1 MANTK
6 EYKIVIN
13 GLQESLNAVESL
25 NKQLDNLE
33 QRMNKINSMKSSS
46 SGGGSTASRGNT
58 SALSQEE
65 ATQREINKLKQQ
77 GAQLD
82 AKIAASQD
90 QIYQRVDAT
99 KQLYKEVIADQKAIA
114 AQERLTAD
122 AYSNTMQGMKA
133 KLADLKA
140 VIQTTDLGDGDRIK
154 KLTEQANEL
163 TNKLKEMEEA
173 YGQFGRNVGN
183 YKDSLKGI
191 EVTIAGVTREFG
203 SSREALRSLREEL
216 RSLSATEK
224 GQTQYAK
231 ELRREYNKLK
241 SAIDDATKSSKFMDE
256 ALDIMQSFTAIQ
268 QVSRGFSTF
277 FGIDNSEMEKQI
289 ARLVALQNAL
299 QGIEKIRQQ
308 MDSEEGIGKWLARGS
323 DAVDKFVMKLTGAQK
338 RMGMLVTETKQGSIA
353 VQRLAAG
360 LKLVGGAVL
369 TGGIMLATTAIGKLI
384 EDFKRWKT
392 GGYEAGTATDVLNK
406 KLEAFTKQVEL
417 INRVHLDRFFRGMI
431 TYEEYANVLTKD
443 LINQIDILTES
454 LGKLEKRDFSK
465 PSGSI
470 LGGLN
475 VGYGKDEEEALER
488 VKARFDALARE
499 IDKLESDKSGSAFVE
514 WVKDLVGLGGD
525 IDRLTREFQ
534 DLGEGLSQNIL
545 VKMKTLMSN
554 AKNEIRDLGSVSEDT
569 KKEIKSLA
577 YSLQFDETTIS
588 VLSNV
593 DKFSKKGQY
602 YVNQI
607 NLLKDAFIK
616 LGESLGQ
623 VDTDPDRFIQLSIDA
638 MKDGIE
644 KRRRQI
650 ELNRRKEL
658 ADAGNNAQLLEA
670 INKKYNREL
679 LDAEK
684 AHNKEMA
691 AAYSDLADLRIQ
703 LMREGWE
710 KQKKELEH
718 ERDEK
723 IRSIQDD
730 EKLVGE
736 RTAAVNALYQKKI
749 LEARRDW
756 AHEMIEVYRNMNQ
769 EIEQLN
775 RQTMQREVGTAEQSI
790 TNKQSSSKSGQWR
803 SNIDINS
810 PNNIQDRRD
819 YYDEILKIDIEAAR
833 KQEQIRQENLDKE
846 LEYNKKEEQLRHE
859 RVVDAKT
866 ESLVLA
872 DITKI
877 ADPSDS
883 DYAKIEKKLKNQLSE
898 MRGELVDAY
907 NEGKLDFKNFVNLI
921 EKEQE
926 AHAAAMN
933 SLQKEYNVQTEANTQ
948 EGLDEQKNLYAQ
960 YYNDLLS
967 TIRTQQDDVS
977 RIMSQQPILDKSGW
991 GIINAVQTKR
1001 NYDLSEDA
1009 YKNIAADI
1017 KRTKEQ
1023 LKSDLKADR
1032 ITAEDFFMKNAEL
1045 DAMQKSVDDAL
1056 KEVKQKQKN
1065 LVGDFIQSIEM
1076 YIQALGDG
1084 IQQIFEAVWDYQDYV
1099 LEKEQD
1105 ELDKLNEQ
1113 LDKKLDEQQ
1122 EIVEKHKDAIDSIED
1137 ELATARGDR
1146 RQHLIDQLNAEMA
1159 AQREAQK
1166 QEQKIQKQ
1174 KEAAEKKQEQ
1184 LDKKRREEEYKRNVT
1199 QAFISWHLGV
1209 ANALA
1214 TQPFMPVGIAM
1225 GALATALGAV
1235 QYALVKS
1242 QKPYAKGGQL
1252 EGGVAVGKRH
1262 SEGGIPVLGGRASIE
1277 GGEFITN
1284 RETTMRNV
1292 DVLGY
1297 INSKKKKLTLD
1308 DFIDFYGGK
1317 VKKNI
1322 TAISPKAKFADGG
1335 TLPTLSYN
1343 YDIDNRLITAIED
1356 YANRPYY
1363 VSVVD
1368 INSRQAQVKN
1378 VQVLAGLTE

>member
-1 MANTK
+1 MAKTA

-13 GLQESLNAVESL
+13 GLTESISAVESL
-25 NKQLDNLE
+25 NKQLTALE
-33 QRMNKINSMKSSS
+33 QKLNTINATKVSAGT
-46 SGGGSTASRGNT
+46 GGGGASRANT
-58 SALSQEE
+58 ALSQEE

-82 AKIAASQD
+82 AKIAAAQD
-90 QIYQRVDAT
+90 HIYQRVDAT
-99 KQLYKEVIADQKAIA
+99 KQVYKEVIADQKAIA

-122 AYSNTMQGMKA
+122 AYSNTMVGMKQ
-133 KLADLKA
+133 KLADLKS
-140 VIQTTDLGDGDRIK
+140 VIQTTDLGDGEQIK
-154 KLTEQANEL
+154 KLTENANEL

-191 EVTIAGVTREFG
+191 EVTIAGVTREF
-203 SSREALRSLREEL
+203 SSSKDAIRTLREEL
-216 RSLSATEK
+216 RSLSAAEK

-256 ALDIMQSFTAIQ
+256 ALDVMQSFTAIQ

-299 QGIEKIRQQ
+299 QGLEKIQKQ
-308 MDSEEGIGKWLARGS
+308 IDSEEGFGKWLAAGS
-323 DAVDKFVMKLTGAQK
+323 RQIDEFTMKVFGAQK
-338 RMGMLVTETKQGSIA
+338 RMGLFVAETRRASIA
-353 VQRLAAG
+353 ANTFAKSMKVVGGIAATGGVMLLSSVVGEIIEAFGRWLNSG
-360 LKLVGGAVL
+360 LKVGDAAKIL
-369 TGGIMLATTAIGKLI
+369 TG
-384 EDFKRWKT
+384 E
-392 GGYEAGTATDVLNK
+392 LNTM
-406 KLEAFTKQVEL
+406 ANT
-417 INRVHLDRFFRGMI
+417 LDR
-431 TYEEYANVLTKD
+431 L
-443 LINQIDILTES
+443 
-454 LGKLEKRDFSK
+454 
-465 PSGSI
+465 
-470 LGGLN
+470 
-475 VGYGKDEEEALER
+475 
-488 VKARFDALARE
+488 
-499 IDKLESDKSGSAFVE
+499 
-514 WVKDLVGLGGD
+514 
-525 IDRLTREFQ
+525 
-534 DLGEGLSQNIL
+534 
-545 VKMKTLMSN
+545 
-554 AKNEIRDLGSVSEDT
+554 
-569 KKEIKSLA
+569 KKENASALFNNMSTEAA
-577 YSLQFDETTIS
+577 YLKNNIF
-588 VLSNV
+588 
-593 DKFSKKGQY
+593 
-602 YVNQI
+602 YVNNELQK
-607 NLLKDAFIK
+607 LLAK
-616 LGESLGQ
+616 LGELDKFDKIETSFGIFGNIKKPLADNLPDAKKQFEEQLKLIDDYEKKAEKSIIPLRGLLSDIFGETGKYKRNIKELGDAILNDFLYRVQEASAKANDEILKTGKVSRDTARDIKELNKEANEDFAVNSVLNNVELFSDKGEYYASQIKGVTTALKSLY
-623 VDTDPDRFIQLSIDA
+623 DTVNSEALDPDRMMQLSIDA

-644 KRRRQI
+644 KRRAQI
-650 ELNRRKEL
+650 ELDRKREIDNVNGNLEAVAYINQKYNR
-658 ADAGNNAQLLEA
+658 QLLEA
-670 INKKYNREL
+670 EKQHNRDMQSAYN
-679 LDAEK
+679 
-684 AHNKEMA
+684 
-691 AAYSDLADLRIQ
+691 DLYALRIEIMKEGLKKTLAQ
-703 LMREGWE
+703 LNEE
-710 KQKKELEH
+710 K
-718 ERDEK
+718 RV
-723 IRSIQDD
+723 RIQEIQND

-790 TNKQSSSKSGQWR
+790 TNKQSSNKSGQWR
-803 SNIDINS
+803 SNIDINN
-810 PNNIQDRRD
+810 PNNIQGRRD
-819 YYDEILKIDIEAAR
+819 YYNEILKIDIEAAR
-833 KQEQIRQENLDKE
+833 KQQEIRQENLDKE

-883 DYAKIEKKLKNQLSE
+883 DYANIEKKLQKQLSE
-898 MRGELVDAY
+898 MRGELVDSY
-907 NEGKLDFKNFVNLI
+907 NEGKLDFKDFVHFI
-921 EKEQE
+921 EREQE
-926 AHAAAMN
+926 AHTAAMN
-933 SLQKEYNVQTEANTQ
+933 SLQEEYNTQTEANIQ
-948 EGLDEQKNLYAQ
+948 EGLDDQKHLYAQ
-960 YYNDLLS
+960 YYNDLLA

-977 RIMSQQPILDKSGW
+977 RIMSQQPIFDKAGW
-991 GIINAVQTKR
+991 GIVNTKQTKR

-1009 YKNIAADI
+1009 YKNIAEDI
-1017 KRTKEQ
+1017 SRTKAQ
-1023 LKSDLKADR
+1023 LKVDLNADK

-1045 DAMQKSVDDAL
+1045 DAMKKSVDDAL

-1065 LVGDFIQSIEM
+1065 LVGDFIQSIQM
-1076 YIQALGDG
+1076 YVQALGDG
-1084 IQQIFEAVWDYQDYV
+1084 LQQIFEAVWDYQDYI
-1099 LEKEQD
+1099 LEKQQD
-1105 ELDKLNEQ
+1105 ELDKLNET

-1122 EIVEKHKDAIDSIED
+1122 DIVERHKDAIDSIED
-1137 ELATARGDR
+1137 ELATARGSR

-1174 KEAAEKKQEQ
+1174 KEAAERKQEQ

-1199 QAFISWHLGV
+1199 QAFISWHLSV

-1242 QKPYAKGGQL
+1242 QKPYGKGGQL

-1322 TAISPKAKFADGG
+1322 TTISPKAKFADGG
-1335 TLPTLSYN
+1335 TIPTLSYN
-1343 YDIDNRLITAIED
+1343 YDLDNRLISAIED

-1363 VSVVD
+1363 VSVVEVLNKAD
-1368 INSRQAQVKN
+1368 SVRA
-1378 VQVLAGLTE
+1378 VQTLAGMTPSSI